1 MSSRIPVRSVERVH
15 SGTVGL
21 WLRKRAA
28 KRLAKYTDYRIP
40 TYALRGTPC
49 PTGEVCGPLSPG
61 EKAVLHV
68 ASRAAMIDLANPR
81 GWLLLAQI
89 CQKRLRRPAWAVKA
103 LRTALVYVPGHPVL
117 LRALDQAETA
127 ESV

>member
-1 MSSRIPVRSVERVH
+1 M
-15 SGTVGL
+15 GL

-28 KRLAKYTDYRIP
+28 KRRAKYTDYHIP
-40 TYALRGTPC
+40 TYALRGISC
-49 PTGEVCGPLSPG
+49 PAGEDRERLSPA

-68 ASRAAMIDLANPR
+68 ASRAAIIDLGNPR

-89 CQKRLRRPAWAVKA
+89 CQKRLRCPGWAVKA

-117 LRALDQAETA
+117 LRALTQAEGA
-127 ESV
+127 ASA